1 MILSIDDSQYKLH
14 RVCTFREGLLKA
26 TPATSNDIWS
36 TSASP
41 SLAGEDRPFSL
52 FLSPTGSESCR
63 VGLDGIGASLLGT
76 GVMDAGG
83 RVKAVLDSVETG
95 VFLTVAGV
103 EGAGLGELDVFFWK
117 KPRMDFW
124 PFPDCEADGG
134 CFFWEGRGVDIS
146 LPSTPRTIMTVFL
159 QSCQEE

>member
-1 MILSIDDSQYKLH
+1 MRLIECFQYRSCQVRTL
-14 RVCTFREGLLKA
+14 REGLLNA

-36 TSASP
+36 TSGSP
-41 SLAGEDRPFSL
+41 SLTDEDRPFSL
-52 FLSPTGSESCR
+52 FLPTMDSGSSFI
-63 VGLDGIGASLLGT
+63 GLEGTGASLLGT
-76 GVMDAGG
+76 GVMDAGCL
-83 RVKAVLDSVETG
+83 VKAVLDNLETG

-103 EGAGLGELDVFFWK
+103 EGAGLGELDGFFWK

-146 LPSTPRTIMTVFL
+146 LPSTPRTMVTILVV
-159 QSCQEE
+159 